1 VAYAVILGGFTYMV
15 MNNNFSFSLLLILLM
30 LTGIKHPPTANDREK
45 LGIGRHILGWL
56 TLSFLLVGL
65 TLNPITVPE
74 LDDEN
79 QSAESVQVVESK
91 F

>member
-1 VAYAVILGGFTYMV
+1 MMTMELVMMLMAELVMCMV
-15 MNNNFSFSLLLILLM
+15 MILLM

-74 LDDEN
+74 LEDEN
-79 QSAESVQVVESK
+79 RSAESVQVVAE
-91 F
+91 